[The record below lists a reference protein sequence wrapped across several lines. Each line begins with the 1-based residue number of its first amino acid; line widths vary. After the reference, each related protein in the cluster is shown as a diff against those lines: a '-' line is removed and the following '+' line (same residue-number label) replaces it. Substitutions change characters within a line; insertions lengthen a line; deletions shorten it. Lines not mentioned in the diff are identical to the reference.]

1 MTPIIT
7 QVLVKKKTQSPLH
20 REWIKKPAPQNE
32 AELYRKDVAG
42 FLIFIVVVFSMVMIS
57 LHA

>member
-1 MTPIIT
+1 MTPIVT
-7 QVLVKKKTQSPLH
+7 QVLVKKKTQSPL
-20 REWIKKPAPQNE
+20 RSEWLKTPPQSD

-42 FLIFIVVVFSMVMIS
+42 FLIFLVVVFTVVMIS

>member
-1 MTPIIT
+1 MTPIVT
-7 QVLVKKKTQSPLH
+7 QVFVKKKTQSPQ
-20 REWIKKPAPQNE
+20 RSEWIKAPPQSD

-42 FLIFIVVVFSMVMIS
+42 FLIFLAVVFTVVMIS

>member
-1 MTPIIT
+1 MTPIVT
-7 QVLVKKKTQSPLH
+7 QVLVKKQTQHPRR
-20 REWIKKPAPQNE
+20 REWIKTPPMAEN

-42 FLIFIVVVFSMVMIS
+42 FLIFLVVVFTLVMIS

>member
-1 MTPIIT
+1 MSLACVDSKVWYCTA
-7 QVLVKKKTQSPLH
+7 H
-20 REWIKKPAPQNE
+20 REWLKTPPQSD

-42 FLIFIVVVFSMVMIS
+42 FLIFLVVVFTVVMIS

>member
-1 MTPIIT
+1 MTPIVT
-7 QVLVKKKTQSPLH
+7 QVLVKKKTQSPMR
-20 REWIKKPAPQNE
+20 REWIKTPPASND

-42 FLIFIVVVFSMVMIS
+42 FLIFLLAVFTVVMIS